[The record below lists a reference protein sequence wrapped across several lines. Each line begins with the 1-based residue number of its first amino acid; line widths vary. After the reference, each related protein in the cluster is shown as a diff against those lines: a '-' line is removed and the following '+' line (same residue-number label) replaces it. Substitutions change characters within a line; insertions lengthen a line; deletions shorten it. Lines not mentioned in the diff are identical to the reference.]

1 MKPLQ
6 GLALLL
12 LMQSAG
18 EALSHF
24 LQLPVPGP
32 VVGMVLLLLAL
43 RWAPVQQAIAPAA
56 GFLLTHLSLLEAAGE
71 DAKSFLHSQFTS
83 DINHLADGQ
92 AQHAG
97 WCSAKGRMQASFLA
111 WRDGGRYRHRRHSC
125 FVVEQGVL
133 RQVPHRVVALLGVG
147 VEIMDHR
154 LEQLE
159 VRRQAAGADL
169 LQHEADGVQDRGERL
184 VLFGDDAQGFHV
196 GSPVVFQVDSSS
208 WCLLPRPR

>member
-56 GFLLTHLSLLEAAGE
+56 GFLLTHLSLLFVPVGVGVM
-71 DAKSFLHSQFTS
+71 T
-83 DINHLADGQ
+83 HL
-92 AQHAG
+92 
-97 WCSAKGRMQASFLA
+97 
-111 WRDGGRYRHRRHSC
+111 
-125 FVVEQGVL
+125 
-133 RQVPHRVVALLGVG
+133 ALLGTHG
-147 VEIMDHR
+147 
-154 LEQLE
+154 L
-159 VRRQAAGADL
+159 
-169 LQHEADGVQDRGERL
+169 RL
-184 VLFGDDAQGFHV
+184 VVAIVLSTWIGMAVTALVLRLWQTPAATPPKAGDAE
-196 GSPVVFQVDSSS
+196 
-208 WCLLPRPR
+208 LR